1 MPLKYYGIRITYLK
15 FRGRHVVIFN
25 DILFSKNTRCHDRD
39 FDRTVLGRLD
49 TNDRLDFWEIVK

>member
-1 MPLKYYGIRITYLK
+1 MPLNYYRIRITYLK
-15 FRGRHVVIFN
+15 FRGRRVIIFN

-39 FDRTVLGRLD
+39 FDLTVLRRLV